1 MFNRNKIRHKL
12 EGIKKRADKKYF
24 DYDLTVD
31 WYIKEL
37 ERGTCA
43 ITGIPFNLEPWTG
56 RMHPFLPAVD
66 REDNNKGYT
75 QDNCNLV
82 VYIFNIAKGENT
94 YEEMYEWSKEYVR
107 RNK

>member
-1 MFNRNKIRHKL
+1 MYNRVSIVNKLNHIR
-12 EGIKKRADKKYF
+12 KRANKKGLDF
-24 DYDLTVD
+24 DLTVD

-43 ITGIPFNLEPWTG
+43 ITGIPFNLEPYKG
-56 RMHPFLPAVD
+56 MMHPFIPAVD
-66 REDNNKGYT
+66 REDNSKGYT

-94 YEEMYEWSKEYVR
+94 YKEMYEWSKEYLGR
-107 RNK
+107 DN